1 MLHIGKDE
9 QRKRLQER
17 IDDPAK
23 NWKFSLGD
31 LDVRK
36 QWNAYQ
42 DAYEKA
48 LDATSTEAAPWY
60 VIPADSKTHR
70 NLMIARLMVRTMK
83 EMKLKVP
90 AGDAG
95 LKGLVVR

>member
-1 MLHIGKDE
+1 MKIIAHRGASGYHPE
-9 QRKRLQER
+9 MT
-17 IDDPAK
+17 
-23 NWKFSLGD
+23 
-31 LDVRK
+31 
-36 QWNAYQ
+36 Q

-48 LDATSTEAAPWY
+48 LDATSTDAAPWY

-83 EMKLKVP
+83 AMKLAAPV
-90 AGDAG
+90 GDAG